1 MPDKKKALDSREQ
14 ELNDREGTLTDRG
27 KSLDGKLK
35 KADGETQKYKQLYS
49 QERDSTSE
57 LLSKLNHQRS
67 EAKRWEDNYNNL
79 YRQHVQ
85 LKRSKG
91 LEID

>member
-1 MPDKKKALDSREQ
+1 MPVYRVVSDETFHVDVVHPKYVRAPSGKKNDKRNAKRIAEMYMHDHIAEK
-14 ELNDREGTLTDRG
+14 
-27 KSLDGKLK
+27 
-35 KADGETQKYKQLYS
+35 
-49 QERDSTSE
+49 
-57 LLSKLNHQRS
+57 S

-91 LEID
+91 LDIE